1 MDWYAQ
7 STLVHPL
14 TTIRRERLLPA
25 AGEVVARI
33 GQDMQPAQVVARMPR
48 QTDFHIIPVSDLLRI
63 PPEDLPEL
71 LLVNEGDSVE
81 RGAPLLKRRGLF
93 SMKFVS
99 PVDGVLHRVSNG
111 RLVIQLTA
119 GWLELRALMK
129 ARVANQIPGRG
140 VVLETHGTLIQGVW
154 GSGKDNI
161 GSLRLATSS
170 PNMALD
176 EYDIEGEERGQ
187 ILVAGKLDRPAAV
200 QKAIASSAGGLI
212 VGSITANLMATAVSA
227 PFPVL
232 ITDGIGH
239 QNMLAPI
246 FELLKEMAGN
256 ETTLFA
262 NPRRVGDRPEIIIPQ
277 PRIPKKDAPPPNR
290 PLAAGQRVRIARG
303 QHSGQMGTL
312 SQLHNRPITT
322 SIGTRTLGA
331 EVTLANGSV
340 IFVPYVNLDVII

>member
-1 MDWYAQ
+1 
-7 STLVHPL
+7 
-14 TTIRRERLLPA
+14 
-25 AGEVVARI
+25 
-33 GQDMQPAQVVARMPR
+33 
-48 QTDFHIIPVSDLLRI
+48 
-63 PPEDLPEL
+63 
-71 LLVNEGDSVE
+71 
-81 RGAPLLKRRGLF
+81 
-93 SMKFVS
+93 
-99 PVDGVLHRVSNG
+99 
-111 RLVIQLTA
+111 VIQLTA